1 MMPLADSAV
10 RVSALQVA
18 WVADRLAARDWAIA
32 LSVARLR
39 LVTSGQLERLHFA
52 ELAGT
57 SRSRIRRRVLVRLVA
72 WRVLVTFE
80 RRVGGERA
88 GSSGLVFALGAVG
101 LRLLRPD
108 DAGRRSDGVLA
119 GVLAPHTLQ
128 ASELYVR
135 LMERARRGDFRLDAF
150 DTEPACWRPLVPR
163 GWLKPDAYLSL
174 VSPRYQ
180 DQWFVEID
188 LGTEH
193 LPVIRR
199 KCEVYLDYLRRGRRE
214 PDEVMPRV
222 VWSVPDEKRRAD
234 LSGVVS
240 TVKGTPDGL
249 FEVVTHER
257 AAARL
262 VEILLE

>member
-1 MMPLADSAV
+1 MMPSADSAT
-10 RVSALQVA
+10 RVSVLQVA
-18 WVADRLAARDWAIA
+18 WAADRLTARDWAIS

-39 LVTSGQLERLHFA
+39 LATSDQLERLHFA

-57 SRSRIRRRVLVRLVA
+57 SRSRIRRRVLARLVA
-72 WRVLVTFE
+72 WRVLVTSP
-80 RRVGGERA
+80 RRIGGERA

-101 LRLLRPD
+101 LRLVRPD
-108 DAGRRSDGVLA
+108 DTGRRPDGVLA

-135 LMERARRGDFRLDAF
+135 LMEHARSSDFRLDAF
-150 DTEPACWRPLVPR
+150 DTEPACWRQVAPR

-174 VSPRYQ
+174 VSPQYR

-188 LGTEH
+188 QGTEH
-193 LPVIRR
+193 LPVMRR
-199 KCEVYLDYLRRGRRE
+199 KCETYLDYMKRSNQE
-214 PDEVMPRV
+214 PDAVMPRV
-222 VWSVPDEKRRAD
+222 LFSVPDNKRWRDVASVTSTIRGAPAD
-234 LSGVVS
+234 LFKVA
-240 TVKGTPDGL
+240 
-249 FEVVTHER
+249 THER

>member
-1 MMPLADSAV
+1 MMPLADSAT
-10 RVSALQVA
+10 RVSAFEIA
-18 WVADRLAARDWAIA
+18 WVDGRLAARDRAIA

-39 LVTSGQLERLHFA
+39 LVTSDQLERLHFA
-52 ELAGT
+52 ELAAP
-57 SRSRIRRRVLVRLVA
+57 SRGRIRRRVLARLVA
-72 WRVLVTFE
+72 WRVLVTFP

-101 LRLLRPD
+101 LRLVRPD
-108 DAGRRSDGVLA
+108 DVGRRSDGVLA

-135 LMERARRGDFRLDAF
+135 LVERARGGAFRLDAF
-150 DTEPACWRPLVPR
+150 DTEPACWRPLAPR

-174 VSPRYQ
+174 ASARYQ

-199 KCEVYLDYLRRGRRE
+199 KCEIYLDYLRRGSRE
-214 PDEVMPRV
+214 PDAVMPRV
-222 VWSVPDEKRRAD
+222 LWSVPDEKRRAD
-234 LSGVVS
+234 LAGVARAA
-240 TVKGTPDGL
+240 KGAPDGL